1 MLLEKNTQVRLL
13 GGFWSF
19 PIMETSFISQQ
30 LDLFEDK
37 AQVLERVSQIS
48 EFEKSYALKPKWTER
63 AFPMVKH
70 TFSHQKWA
78 IALTEGLIAQQQLP
92 KEKELAWVKLEDMT
106 NYPMATPQKKMLDA
120 YLKGKGSGYSS

>member
-1 MLLEKNTQVRLL
+1 
-13 GGFWSF
+13 
-19 PIMETSFISQQ
+19 
-30 LDLFEDK
+30 
-37 AQVLERVSQIS
+37 
-48 EFEKSYALKPKWTER
+48 
-63 AFPMVKH
+63 MVKH
-70 TFSHQKWA
+70 TFSHQKWT